1 MILRNWQSKCVAIAL
16 DRFRKKQKHFMVLAT
31 PGAGK
36 TIMAAS
42 LAKKLFE
49 DDLIDFVVCFAPSVS
64 VQTSMQETFSRVL
77 AQPMHGKLGAAGGV
91 FTYQYLTSSKNADWS
106 FLKNTRVLAVF
117 DEIHHCGGQD
127 VELAN
132 AWGREVLMTISNN
145 ASYIMAMTG
154 TPWRTDQTPISLAR
168 YIEPDYNIQLDYA
181 YTLAEAIRDNVCR
194 LPEIVLIDNDNL
206 IVKQKSFTS
215 LSAAIDQS
223 DLQYGKILN
232 DSGALKYALSLG
244 VSKLAKVREEQ
255 PDAAGLIVASSVE
268 AAIRIRDMLT
278 NKLQQT
284 AVLVTYKE
292 NNPQEI
298 IEAFRTSNVQWI
310 VSVAMVSEGTDIPR
324 LRVCVHLSNVRTEL
338 FYRQVL
344 GRILRQM
351 ANIQNRIAYFITFAE
366 QSMIDFTKRLKQDV
380 PKVVV
385 RHDLCETKK
394 NSAQSSSNTSSDGES
409 DSQPDNVDDGKSDSQ
424 PDNVNDGNNWQ
435 AEKKQQDEQNQ
446 PAPLVIFRLQGQ
458 YRQQVF
464 SIF

>member
-1 MILRNWQSKCVAIAL
+1 MILRNWQSECVAIAF
-16 DRFRKKQKHFMVLAT
+16 DRFRNKQKHFMVLAT

-42 LAKKLFE
+42 LAKKLFDE
-49 DDLIDFVVCFAPSVS
+49 DLIDFVVCFAPSVS

-77 AQPMHGKLGAAGGV
+77 AKPMHGKLGAAGGV

-106 FLKNTRVLAVF
+106 FLENSRVLAVF

-127 VELAN
+127 VELSN
-132 AWGREVLMTISNN
+132 AWGREVLTTISNN

-168 YIEPDYNIQLDYA
+168 YIEPDFNIQLDYA

-194 LPEIVLIDNDNL
+194 VPEISLIDNDNL

-215 LSAAIDQS
+215 LSAAIGQS

-232 DSGALKYALSLG
+232 DIGALKYALSLG
-244 VSKLAKVREEQ
+244 VSKLDKARAEQ
-255 PDAAGLIVASSVE
+255 PNAAGLIVASSIE
-268 AAIRIRDMLT
+268 AAIRIRDILT

-292 NNPQEI
+292 NNPQEL
-298 IEAFRTSNVQWI
+298 IERFRTSNIHWI

-351 ANIQNRIAYFITFAE
+351 PNIPNRIANFITFAE

-380 PKVVV
+380 PEVVV
-385 RHDLCETKK
+385 RHEKIDKK
-394 NSAQSSSNTSSDGES
+394 NKTNQSLFISPNIVTRGTES
-409 DSQPDNVDDGKSDSQ
+409 DSLDSGK
-424 PDNVNDGNNWQ
+424 NWQ
-435 AEKKQQDEQNQ
+435 EEKMKPTEPNQ
-446 PAPLVIFRLQGQ
+446 PAQLSIFRLQGQ